1 MTTSKRSSG
10 DAASELEARVRASAN
25 RIWLAGLGAF
35 ALAEQEGGKLFKSL
49 VRKGETLEAVGK
61 ERFEQVRDGVGA
73 VAGAAKERV
82 ESASGEMRERAGEAW
97 TKVERELDDRVASAL
112 EKVGVPS
119 KGEIARLTRRIE
131 QLTELVEQQAKS
143 GGAGGKAAGKPG
155 KTAAKTGG
163 RAATRSRTKPPG
175 ARKTR

>member
-1 MTTSKRSSG
+1 MTTSRKSSG
-10 DAASELEARVRASAN
+10 EATSELEARVRASAN

-49 VRKGETLEAVGK
+49 VKKGETLEAVGK
-61 ERFEQVRDGVGA
+61 ERFEQVREGVGA

-82 ESASGEMRERAGEAW
+82 EAATGEVRERAGDAW

-119 KGEIARLTRRIE
+119 KGEIARLTKRIE
-131 QLTELVEQQAKS
+131 QLTELVERQAKS
-143 GGAGGKAAGKPG
+143 GRTGSKAAG
-155 KTAAKTGG
+155 KTGG
-163 RAATRSRTKPPG
+163 RAASRERTKPSG